1 MLHNSGQYDKFWE
14 EMQTNKSDS
23 QIKELTVNLN
33 NIFYWW
39 IFYKLSDRKTENIIK
54 TTTAK
59 FKIVNSVFDV
69 LVPIWWYWLDVLER
83 CCSIKKMYRLKD
95 NEYTGGGLKI
105 NNIIWERYFQVAKST
120 CFSHWHVRVLPSSFQ
135 KACK

>member
-1 MLHNSGQYDKFWE
+1 
-14 EMQTNKSDS
+14 MQTNKSDS

-54 TTTAK
+54 TTIAK

-69 LVPIWWYWLDVLER
+69 LVSIWWYWLDVLER
-83 CCSIKKMYRLKD
+83 CCSRKKCID
-95 NEYTGGGLKI
+95 
-105 NNIIWERYFQVAKST
+105 
-120 CFSHWHVRVLPSSFQ
+120 
-135 KACK
+135 